1 MYILWSSAVHQKRVK
16 MAGNWAKMVRLDIMS
31 KLEREYSE
39 KTLFLLLDLSPTD
52 TVFVLHF

>member
-1 MYILWSSAVHQKRVK
+1 MVRLDK
-16 MAGNWAKMVRLDIMS
+16 MSRRDWGREWRKSMRLDIMS

-52 TVFVLHF
+52 TVFVLHY